1 MSTVIITLR
10 YSETQMIDLAL
21 PEYIPNQFLARSLA
35 KAFAVEVPD
44 GNVPVLTT
52 TEMGETRQLP
62 PAGTLRSACILNGS
76 YLELKVECRAAASA
90 YLQAE
95 SGLFFGLEGIRTI
108 GRSTVHKQVDIDLA
122 GLDTELV
129 VSRRHAKIS
138 QEGMSFLLEDTKS
151 SHGTWVNGEKIE
163 QSQRAFLLDGD
174 VIVFG
179 PLEKGI
185 QMTFINR

>member
-10 YSETQMIDLAL
+10 YNETQTIDLAL

-35 KAFAVEVPD
+35 KAFAVEVPE
-44 GNVPVLTT
+44 GNVPALAAV
-52 TEMGETRQLP
+52 EAGEAHRLP

-76 YLELKVECRAAASA
+76 YLELRVEHQIATSA

-95 SGLFFGLEGIRTI
+95 SGLFFGLEGIKTI
-108 GRSTVHKQVDIDLA
+108 GRSTVHRQVDIDLA
-122 GLDTELV
+122 GLDTEQV

-138 QEGMSFLLEDTKS
+138 QEGKTFLLEDAQS
-151 SHGTWVNGEKIE
+151 SHGTWVNGEKVE
-163 QSQRAFLLDGD
+163 QGQRVFLLDDD

-179 PLEKGI
+179 PLDKGI